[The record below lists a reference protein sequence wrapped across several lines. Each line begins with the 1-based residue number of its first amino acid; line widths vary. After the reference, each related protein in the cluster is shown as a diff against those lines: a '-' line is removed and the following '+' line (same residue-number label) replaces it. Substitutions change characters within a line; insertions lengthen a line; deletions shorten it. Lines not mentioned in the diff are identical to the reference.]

1 MNTRNVTGLTLIIA
15 PVVVIISWIIWSMLD
30 PDGPSASGI
39 RANADILQP
48 LCLVVLVA
56 LSLWS
61 IGLFNLSRTMLDGD
75 GGDYANIGGL
85 MILAALPVIIAE
97 IGLYYASGSIA
108 DAVLSDNFYTGGQ
121 AVGMAGT
128 LIQFVGFGIVGIS
141 ILLQKNFN
149 QIIAWLFILVGIVGA
164 VICII
169 AYDSQLLGI
178 AYVGYVIATVL
189 VGINQFRAKA

>member
-1 MNTRNVTGLTLIIA
+1 MNTRNVTGLTLIVA
-15 PVVVIISWIIWSMLD
+15 PIVVILSWIVWSVVD
-30 PDGPSASGI
+30 PEGPSASGT

-48 LCLVVLVA
+48 LMLVVLVA

-61 IGLFNLSRTMLDGD
+61 IGLYNLSRTMVDGD

-85 MILAALPVIIAE
+85 MILAALPVILAE

-121 AVGMAGT
+121 AVGLAGT
-128 LIQFVGFGIVGIS
+128 LIQFVGFAIVGIG

-149 QIIAWLFILVGIVGA
+149 QIIAWLFILVGVVGA
-164 VICII
+164 VICIV

-178 AYVGYVIATVL
+178 AYVGFVIATVL
-189 VGINQFRAKA
+189 VGINRIRAKA

>member
-15 PVVVIISWIIWSMLD
+15 PIVVILSWIVWSMID
-30 PDGPSASGI
+30 PEGPSASGT

-48 LCLVVLVA
+48 LMLVVLVA

-61 IGLFNLSRTMLDGD
+61 IGLYNLSRTMVDGD

-97 IGLYYASGSIA
+97 VGLYYASGSIA
-108 DAVLSDNFYTGGQ
+108 DAILSDNFYSGGE
-121 AVGMAGT
+121 AIGMAGT
-128 LIQFVGFGIVGIS
+128 LIQFVGFAIVGIG

-169 AYDSQLLGI
+169 AYGSDLLGI
-178 AYVGYVIATVL
+178 AYVGFVIATVL
-189 VGINQFRAKA
+189 VGINRIRAKA

>member
-15 PVVVIISWIIWSMLD
+15 PIVVILSWIVWSMID
-30 PDGPSASGI
+30 PEGPSASGT

-48 LCLVVLVA
+48 LMLVVLVA

-61 IGLFNLSRTMLDGD
+61 IGLYNLSRTMVDGD

-108 DAVLSDNFYTGGQ
+108 DAILSDNFYSGGE
-121 AVGMAGT
+121 AIGMAGT
-128 LIQFVGFGIVGIS
+128 LIQFVGFAIVGIG

-164 VICII
+164 VICIVS
-169 AYDSQLLGI
+169 YDSQLLGI
-178 AYVGYVIATVL
+178 AYVGFVIATVL
-189 VGINQFRAKA
+189 VGINRIRAKA

>member
-15 PVVVIISWIIWSMLD
+15 PIVVILSWIVWSMID
-30 PDGPSASGI
+30 PEGPSASGT

-48 LCLVVLVA
+48 LMLVVLVA

-61 IGLFNLSRTMLDGD
+61 IGLYNLSRTMVDGD

-97 IGLYYASGSIA
+97 VGLYYASGSIA
-108 DAVLSDNFYTGGQ
+108 DAILSDNFYSGGE
-121 AVGMAGT
+121 AIGMAGT
-128 LIQFVGFGIVGIS
+128 LIQFVGFAIVGIG

-164 VICII
+164 VICIV

-178 AYVGYVIATVL
+178 AYVGFVIATVL
-189 VGINQFRAKA
+189 VGINRIRAKA

>member
-15 PVVVIISWIIWSMLD
+15 PIVVILSWIIWSMLD

-97 IGLYYASGSIA
+97 IGLYFASGSIA
-108 DAVLSDNFYTGGQ
+108 DVVLSDNFYTGGQ

-149 QIIAWLFILVGIVGA
+149 QIVAWLFIFGRNSRSGDLHHCIRLSTAGNRVCR
-164 VICII
+164 ICYSDC
-169 AYDSQLLGI
+169 ACRYQSVQS
-178 AYVGYVIATVL
+178 
-189 VGINQFRAKA
+189 